1 MNDGSSILSGLAAA
15 RIASL
20 TSFGTKKWND
30 CLMQL
35 GDRAARLTVRV
46 AARVHDCHVAMGEL
60 HLAAPART
68 LGGLR
73 GSLDV
78 SGRPPDLYTP
88 ALSPATLF
96 SGIAHLLAVGGH
108 LHGHLHTLS
117 ASGGGSSLL
126 PPCHA
131 TLTSRPCGCSQG
143 HLPLRGPFL

>member
-46 AARVHDCHVAMGEL
+46 AARVHDCRVAMGEL

-73 GSLDV
+73 RSLDV
-78 SGRPPDLYTP
+78 SGRPPLTSTHRRYHQP
-88 ALSPATLF
+88 PCSPVSLTFWLRVAISMAISTR
-96 SGIAHLLAVGGH
+96 SAHLAAAV
-108 LHGHLHTLS
+108 
-117 ASGGGSSLL
+117 
-126 PPCHA
+126 PCFPRA
-131 TLTSRPCGCSQG
+131 MRP
-143 HLPLRGPFL
+143 

>member
-60 HLAAPART
+60 HLAAPAHW
-68 LGGLR
+68 
-73 GSLDV
+73 
-78 SGRPPDLYTP
+78 
-88 ALSPATLF
+88 AA
-96 SGIAHLLAVGGH
+96 
-108 LHGHLHTLS
+108 
-117 ASGGGSSLL
+117 
-126 PPCHA
+126 
-131 TLTSRPCGCSQG
+131 CGD
-143 HLPLRGPFL
+143 P